1 MRCYAGRLMSV
12 AALISFGT
20 LSSTAAQSVATL
32 HPLCRAYDVYVSA
45 VVAERGLSADMPAA
59 DVAAANRTIALARL
73 KCSAGHLAEAVDL
86 YESFALRWPG
96 GSD

>member
-1 MRCYAGRLMSV
+1 MRCYAGRLISG
-12 AALISFGT
+12 AALISLGT
-20 LSSTAAQSVATL
+20 LSSTAAQSVAAL
-32 HPLCRAYDVYVSA
+32 HPSCRAYDVYVSA
-45 VVAERGLSADMPAA
+45 VVAERGLSADMSAT

-73 KCSAGHLAEAVDL
+73 ECSSGHLAEAIDL